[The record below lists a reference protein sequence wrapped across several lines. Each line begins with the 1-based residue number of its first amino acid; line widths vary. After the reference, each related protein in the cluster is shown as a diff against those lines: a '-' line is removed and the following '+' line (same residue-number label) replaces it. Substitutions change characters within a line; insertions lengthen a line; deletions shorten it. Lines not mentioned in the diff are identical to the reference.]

1 MKGSDE
7 NTSYTRSSIHGID
20 NIGLEIDDKDTYGM
34 GENLYVEVSK
44 LRNFNQDDRSPGSK
58 RRRSVHSDLATEN
71 LAVKIYKEEQRR
83 ASIAPFTRSYALD
96 DYYDSD

>member
-1 MKGSDE
+1 MFEDSI
-7 NTSYTRSSIHGID
+7 SQARSSIHGVE
-20 NIGLEIDDKDTYGM
+20 NIGLELDDKDTYGM

-44 LRNFNQDDRSPGSK
+44 LRDFRKDNDSPASK
-58 RRRSVHSDLATEN
+58 RRRSVHSDFATEN

-83 ASIAPFTRSYALD
+83 ASVAPFKKTYTLD